1 MSSGA
6 KSFTKRSHIRFSLED
21 SSVAQIKFKDQIQEK
36 VLFALVINESYSG
49 CCLVTKETISEGAV
63 THIKIGNLDY
73 LPAKVIWVNELD
85 ESVYKYGFEFTK

>member
-36 VLFALVINESYSG
+36 VLFALVVNESYTG
-49 CCLVTKETISEGAV
+49 CCLVANETISEGADI
-63 THIKIGNLDY
+63 HIKVGNLDY
-73 LPAKVIWVNELD
+73 IPATIIWINKLD
-85 ESVYKYGFEFTK
+85 DSVYKYGFEFTK